1 MSFLFNKTITN
12 IISNYTPHE
21 TVTFGDRDP
30 LWINKNVKQLI
41 LQKNDMYKN
50 KLKKIKTQKYLIKLN
65 VSKTN

>member
-30 LWINKNVKQLI
+30 LWINKNV
-41 LQKNDMYKN
+41 N
-50 KLKKIKTQKYLIKLN
+50 KMLN
-65 VSKTN
+65 S